1 MIVSYVEYFHTHSQ
15 VKCAIRIDKGVSPI
29 ERGREK
35 ERKRERE
42 KEREQMK
49 AYHYNNHTR
58 KQKKMGGGSLTRTG
72 TDVHEASTVAADRIA
87 SKNTVARP
95 AGKVA

>member
-15 VKCAIRIDKGVSPI
+15 VKCAIRIDNGVSPI

-42 KEREQMK
+42 KERKRE
-49 AYHYNNHTR
+49 
-58 KQKKMGGGSLTRTG
+58 
-72 TDVHEASTVAADRIA
+72 
-87 SKNTVARP
+87 SK
-95 AGKVA
+95 